1 MSDAAIDD
9 RDERLAVVFDQ
20 MMQASKPGS
29 PQKRLDDAVRLH
41 PDLARDLRELFATTL
56 IVDDIAMLQSTDLN
70 HLTGGGSTFP
80 RTSGSLA
87 ARSGG
92 VAGPDC
98 GGHRGSASR
107 GRATS
112 RPQTQQHSDRR

>member
-1 MSDAAIDD
+1 MSDGAIDD

-87 ARSGG
+87 A
-92 VAGPDC
+92 
-98 GGHRGSASR
+98 GSVI
-107 GRATS
+107 GTMIGEY
-112 RPQTQQHSDRR
+112 